1 MSIAIFE
8 FLLFPVSLCRRGGG
22 QELDYVLLGARI
34 REKRIERGWVI
45 ADLADRAGI
54 TEDFV
59 GKIERA
65 TDKPSLETVATIA
78 NALQIGVDYLLGADI
93 DVLDELLCSEINE
106 MLKEMKPRQ
115 KKQFIVFLKNNQPFF
130 ANLRLALDEYE

>member
-1 MSIAIFE
+1 M
-8 FLLFPVSLCRRGGG
+8 
-22 QELDYVLLGARI
+22 DYVLLGARI
-34 REKRIERGWVI
+34 REKRIERGWII

-93 DVLDELLCSEINE
+93 DVIDELLCSEINE